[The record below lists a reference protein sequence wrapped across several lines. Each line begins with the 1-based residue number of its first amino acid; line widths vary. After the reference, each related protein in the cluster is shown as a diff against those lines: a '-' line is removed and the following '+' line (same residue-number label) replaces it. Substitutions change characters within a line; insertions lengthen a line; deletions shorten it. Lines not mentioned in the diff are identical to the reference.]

1 MPCCWTIK
9 CGPNNKKP
17 TQRIL
22 FSALLYGNCRLWNFV
37 FTGNMVIFVLILQYG
52 RKMICFKLNNLKF
65 SRPCCSF
72 FWVLN
77 LAPLDKD
84 YFKTIFAIY
93 LSWLSIIPEF
103 HHSVQLW
110 SSKLEIVI
118 IWFLWKKKLQSCK
131 LLMKKNIEM
140 TVEIKFSGTSYVTDW
155 LLLMVNLDVWGYIE
169 TLHCCWVPLPPLQTH
184 SFSFL
189 VV

>member
-1 MPCCWTIK
+1 MSCCWTIK

-118 IWFLWKKKLQSCK
+118 IWFFE
-131 LLMKKNIEM
+131 KKNYNHANCSWRK
-140 TVEIKFSGTSYVTDW
+140 TLKW
-155 LLLMVNLDVWGYIE
+155 LLKLSSRGQV
-169 TLHCCWVPLPPLQTH
+169 T
-184 SFSFL
+184 
-189 VV
+189 